1 MLRIDRLN
9 DFAYMVLFAQ
19 ELLFFLQ
26 RTTYAAPISRRA
38 SGTKSWIDISSKTW
52 RAPRQQRQ
60 KKLLYRYI
68 YIYIYIYVV
77 LLMIYYITIFMKAIM
92 WKLQALPRTRVL
104 KLWRPT
110 SSFTK
115 CPLSPST

>member
-9 DFAYMVLFAQ
+9 EFAYMLVLFAQ
-19 ELLFFLQ
+19 ERFFFLQ
-26 RTTYAAPISRRA
+26 RTTYAAPISRLA

-60 KKLLYRYI
+60 KKLI

-104 KLWRPT
+104 KLWRPS